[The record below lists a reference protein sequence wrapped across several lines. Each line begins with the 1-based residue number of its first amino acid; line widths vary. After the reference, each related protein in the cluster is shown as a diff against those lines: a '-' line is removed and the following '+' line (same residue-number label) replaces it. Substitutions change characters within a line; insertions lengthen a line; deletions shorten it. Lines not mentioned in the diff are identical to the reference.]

1 MCWREE
7 KSARRSVF
15 FDKRRCEKR
24 DEILGFVQKKG
35 GTVKFFPC
43 SLPCIYVI
51 QKIRY
56 ARARLTVFFICRK
69 IRAAFSK
76 ISAFPEGWE
85 LFGHR
90 QRAHRVGKTHGFLE
104 IHSVGKTSRPSAV
117 EAVLRRRIGQR
128 QGTAAF
134 ADCGNVFL
142 AKIERYHD
150 HATQAIPV

>member
-1 MCWREE
+1 MPVQGLPYFLYAE
-7 KSARRSVF
+7 KLKLRF
-15 FDKRRCEKR
+15 
-24 DEILGFVQKKG
+24 QKFLRFPKDGKG
-35 GTVKFFPC
+35 GNG
-43 SLPCIYVI
+43 S
-51 QKIRY
+51 
-56 ARARLTVFFICRK
+56 
-69 IRAAFSK
+69 
-76 ISAFPEGWE
+76 

-104 IHSVGKTSRPSAV
+104 IHSVGKTSRQSAV

-128 QGTAAF
+128 QETAAF